1 MIVESINKIFVFKN
15 KLLIIFCNKFYE
27 VSKFELQQIN
37 FSQDMPLVNMGNIYL
52 QGFGSLHEIKNTAL
66 LKEQIKKG
74 LLTEL
79 MSIDN

>member
-1 MIVESINKIFVFKN
+1 
-15 KLLIIFCNKFYE
+15 
-27 VSKFELQQIN
+27 
-37 FSQDMPLVNMGNIYL
+37 MPLVNMGNIYL